1 MNSAARLRLSS
12 IFTTCLL
19 MLAGCGGGGGD
30 STPATN
36 SGTAEGVYGGNLT
49 GSTSKNFQML
59 VLEND
64 EVWSMYGTQSS
75 SQFQVAGF
83 VQGNGTSNNGSFT
96 SSNVRDFGYAPALS
110 GTASATY
117 SVAAKTISG
126 SFSAGGGTVSFS
138 GGPIAGSLYDY
149 NAPAVLSAVAG
160 NWTLTALT
168 GESVSVV
175 VGSNGQF
182 SATSSLGCKFSGSL
196 TPRPSGKNV
205 FNLSLTFGASPCA
218 LPGQTA
224 SGISLVYPL
233 STGRTQLIMAGANS
247 TRTIGTAAFGTR

>member
-1 MNSAARLRLSS
+1 MNTSMRITLPV
-12 IFTTCLL
+12 ICTTCLL
-19 MLAGCGGGGGD
+19 MLTGCGGGGD
-30 STPATN
+30 STPAVS
-36 SGTAEGVYGGNLT
+36 SGAAEGVYGGNLT

-64 EVWSMYGTQSS
+64 EIWSMYGTQTS
-75 SQFQVAGF
+75 SQFLVTGF
-83 VQGNGTSNNGSFT
+83 VQGNGTSSNGSFT

-117 SVAAKTISG
+117 SVVAKTMSG
-126 SFSAGGGTVSFS
+126 GLSAGGGTVSFN

-149 NAPAVLSAVAG
+149 NAPASLSAVTG
-160 NWTLTALT
+160 NWSLTALT
-168 GESVSVV
+168 GESVSVAIASS
-175 VGSNGQF
+175 GLF
-182 SATSSLGCKFSGSL
+182 SATTSLGCKFSGSL

-224 SGISLVYPL
+224 SGISLAYPL
-233 STGRTQLIMAGANS
+233 ATGQTQLIMAGANS